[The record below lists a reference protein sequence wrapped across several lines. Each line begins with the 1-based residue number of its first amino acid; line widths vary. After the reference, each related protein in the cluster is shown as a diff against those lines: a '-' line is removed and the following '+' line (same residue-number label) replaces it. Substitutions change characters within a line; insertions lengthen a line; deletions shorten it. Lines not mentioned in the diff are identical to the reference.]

1 MSRKTTSRNVNNAI
15 YGQPRGSI
23 GARACRPLQLCLPL
37 PLSVRPFLS
46 LSLCLPLPESSF
58 VRVFLL
64 PLTFYKLFV
73 LFRVAALS
81 YYVRRAQYLLLPQ
94 VKFTCKGNK
103 KKTTPWSVISVT
115 QSPRSMKI
123 MMNVRGKT
131 VSYLLGFE
139 IWNLPAGMLRHVFF
153 LLFFCCFCFCFLL
166 YYQTLTNGRKL
177 CYSIQPWHGPGC
189 LQEKEA
195 WGKCSSI
202 SLPFA
207 VCCQIL

>member
-1 MSRKTTSRNVNNAI
+1 MQDDPSIYYDECCLIVTLRHTRALLTANALLTSSAANQMSRKTTSRNVNNAI

-94 VKFTCKGNK
+94 VKFTCKGK
-103 KKTTPWSVISVT
+103 KKTTP
-115 QSPRSMKI
+115 
-123 MMNVRGKT
+123 
-131 VSYLLGFE
+131 
-139 IWNLPAGMLRHVFF
+139 
-153 LLFFCCFCFCFLL
+153 
-166 YYQTLTNGRKL
+166 
-177 CYSIQPWHGPGC
+177 
-189 LQEKEA
+189 
-195 WGKCSSI
+195 
-202 SLPFA
+202 
-207 VCCQIL
+207 